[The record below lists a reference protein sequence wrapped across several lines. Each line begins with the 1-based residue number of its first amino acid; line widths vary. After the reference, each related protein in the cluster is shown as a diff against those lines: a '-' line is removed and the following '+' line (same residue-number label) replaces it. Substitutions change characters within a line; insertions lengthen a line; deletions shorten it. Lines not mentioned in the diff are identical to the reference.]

1 MSTIN
6 TILNKLGKIELE
18 NHQVNLALV
27 DDLKTIV
34 AKIKSEEG
42 ESNKMKN
49 DSLKAKKMF
58 DDAINLKN
66 ALQSN
71 YEANKVKYEKQR
83 KESNDF
89 FKKISAQAKELGI
102 SINDLP
108 IYKEYLDASN
118 LLNKLD
124 KSNQDNWSLISKY

>member
-1 MSTIN
+1 MSNLN

-18 NHQVNLALV
+18 NHQVSLALV

-71 YEANKVKYEKQR
+71 YESNKVKYEKQR

-118 LLNKLD
+118 LLNQLD

>member
-1 MSTIN
+1 MSNLN

-18 NHQVNLALV
+18 NHQVSLALV

-66 ALQSN
+66 ALQNN

-118 LLNKLD
+118 LLNQLD

>member
-1 MSTIN
+1 MSNLN

-18 NHQVNLALV
+18 NHQVSLALV

-118 LLNKLD
+118 LLNQLD

>member
-1 MSTIN
+1 MSNLN

-18 NHQVNLALV
+18 NHQVSLALV

-66 ALQSN
+66 ALQNN

-102 SINDLP
+102 SIND
-108 IYKEYLDASN
+108 
-118 LLNKLD
+118 
-124 KSNQDNWSLISKY
+124 